1 MFWTVYEI
9 FLNVFEGF
17 LYTWF
22 VRSILTPKRLE
33 RPAFYVCSILTAL
46 ALSSYLFF
54 RLPSWDTWVYIFIF
68 LYALYFF
75 RNRVVIKVFW
85 PTIMLLLISGTA
97 SFIYMLAA
105 LLLKDNIGA
114 VQEPGVIR
122 VIFTLTY
129 NMLLF
134 FGLYMLVRFLP
145 KEVNTTPSLLLLIS
159 IDTICVILFDL
170 LFKLYF
176 ELTLPAKWLFSFGT
190 LLAVIAVLTI
200 IMYYIINQYAKK
212 EEEYRYKE
220 RILRDSAAQVQEL
233 RGVYDSLIRLRHDMR
248 SYVND
253 IHKTLEKGDLRGS
266 YPYLNA
272 LEEKTAN
279 LFSTG
284 NSALDS
290 ILSVKLV
297 KMQENNIEFR
307 GSGLHYTGSLS
318 LDDYALCS
326 LISNMLDNAIE
337 ALIVRKDQPGEH
349 FISLKFNYTA
359 SGLFIICENPLL
371 GISPAKAKQGFRS
384 RKEEPYHGIGISIM
398 QKIAEDA
405 KGQLDV
411 AADDLAFHVL
421 AFIPIQG
428 I

>member
-1 MFWTVYEI
+1 MSTLSSAEIGQRIKELRKEKGFSQQELADKLHKSLRTVQKYETGEI
-9 FLNVFEGF
+9 YIPIPVLNE
-17 LYTWF
+17 
-22 VRSILTPKRLE
+22 I
-33 RPAFYVCSILTAL
+33 AFYLGTTSAELIGDESDEKPITNL
-46 ALSSYLFF
+46 A
-54 RLPSWDTWVYIFIF
+54 D
-68 LYALYFF
+68 
-75 RNRVVIKVFW
+75 VI
-85 PTIMLLLISGTA
+85 
-97 SFIYMLAA
+97 
-105 LLLKDNIGA
+105 
-114 VQEPGVIR
+114 
-122 VIFTLTY
+122 
-129 NMLLF
+129 
-134 FGLYMLVRFLP
+134 
-145 KEVNTTPSLLLLIS
+145 
-159 IDTICVILFDL
+159 DL

-190 LLAVIAVLTI
+190 LLVVIAVLTI

-290 ILSVKLV
+290 VLSVKLV